1 MLTSVAFRVEVCGR
15 GREEMGGGGRGV
27 RFRMSSEV
35 KRRSSLAKPLNY
47 FCAGRVLH
55 AEALALI
62 ARAMSFYIGHRTINL
77 VLRIEITRWPRQMLR
92 D

>member
-1 MLTSVAFRVEVCGR
+1 MD
-15 GREEMGGGGRGV
+15 GGGRGV

-35 KRRSSLAKPLNY
+35 KRRSSLAKPLNC

-55 AEALALI
+55 PEALTLI
-62 ARAMSFYIGHRTINL
+62 ARAMSFYTGRRIINL
-77 VLRIEITRWPRQMLR
+77 VLRVEIIRCSGQMLR